1 VLGFFSSF
9 SQSMKAI
16 VYEAPRQFKYKDV
29 PEPEIE
35 SDDVLVRIDACGLC
49 GTDLHIHEGE
59 FAPSFPLIPGH
70 EFTGEI
76 VALGA
81 EVKDLQEKQRVVGN
95 SNESCGKCF
104 YCMRGD
110 FLLCLNLRAYGVTQ
124 DGGFAQYLRIKA
136 DRIFPISNLSYREA
150 VMVEPTSC
158 AIHGMEVLAMKP
170 GSDVLLFGAGPTG
183 QVLAQLLKLNGA
195 GRLVVAAP
203 AGPKLDLIER
213 LAADE
218 VVVIDRKN
226 PDQHRARLRELS
238 PTGFDYIIEATGSA
252 SVCEDALQ
260 FARRGATLLVYGV
273 YPDKDTV
280 RFNPFDVFRR
290 EITIKGSFAQIDAF
304 PRALAYLESGK
315 IKVNEIVTDEFALE
329 DFGKVLEHA
338 WARKGIK
345 IAVIPPP

>member
-1 VLGFFSSF
+1 
-9 SQSMKAI
+9 MKAI
-16 VYEAPRQFKYKDV
+16 VYDAPRQFKYKEV
-29 PEPEIE
+29 PEPEIQ

-59 FAPSFPLIPGH
+59 FAPNFPLIPGH

-76 VALGA
+76 VALGGS
-81 EVKDLQEKQRVVGN
+81 VKGLRQKQRVVGN

-110 FLLCLNLRAYGVTQ
+110 FLLCLNLLAYGVTQ

-136 DRIFPISNLSYREA
+136 DRIFPIGNLTSREA

-158 AIHGMEVLAMKP
+158 AVHGMEVLAMKP

-203 AGPKLDLIER
+203 PGPKLELAGR

-218 VVVIDRKN
+218 IVPIDRKN
-226 PDQHRARLRELS
+226 PDKYRNRLRELN
-238 PTGFDYIIEATGSA
+238 PTGFDYIVEATGSA
-252 SVCEDALQ
+252 LVCEDALQ
-260 FARRGATLLVYGV
+260 FVRRGGTLLVYGV
-273 YPDKDTV
+273 YPETETV
-280 RFNPFDVFRR
+280 RFNPFDLFRR

-329 DFGKVLEHA
+329 DWAKVLEHA

-345 IAVIPPP
+345 IAVIPPS

>member
-1 VLGFFSSF
+1 
-9 SQSMKAI
+9 MKAI
-16 VYEAPRQFKYKDV
+16 VYDAPRQFKYRDV
-29 PEPEIE
+29 PEPRIE
-35 SDDVLVRIDACGLC
+35 SDEVLVRIDACGLC

-59 FAPSFPLIPGH
+59 FAPNFPLIPGH

-76 VALGA
+76 VALGGGVSGLK
-81 EVKDLQEKQRVVGN
+81 ERQRVVGN

-136 DRIFPISNLSYREA
+136 DRIFPIGNLSSREA
-150 VMVEPTSC
+150 VMVEPSAC
-158 AIHGMEVLAMKP
+158 AVHGMEVLAMKP

-203 AGPKLDLIER
+203 AGPKLELAGR

-218 VVVIDRKN
+218 IVAIDRKN
-226 PDQHRARLRELS
+226 PEKHRNRLRELN
-238 PTGFDYIIEATGSA
+238 PTGCDYIVEATGSPA
-252 SVCEDALQ
+252 GAKMRLNSL
-260 FARRGATLLVYGV
+260 ARRNAACYGV
-273 YPDKDTV
+273 YPEKKTV
-280 RFNPFDVFRR
+280 RFNPFDLFRR

-329 DFGKVLEHA
+329 DWAKALEHA

-345 IAVIPPP
+345 IAVIPPS

>member
-1 VLGFFSSF
+1 
-9 SQSMKAI
+9 MKAI
-16 VYEAPRQFKYKDV
+16 VYEAPRQFKYKEV
-29 PEPEIE
+29 PEPKIE

-76 VALGA
+76 VDLGNA
-81 EVKDLQEKQRVVGN
+81 VKDLKLRQRVVGN

-136 DRIFPISNLSYREA
+136 DRIFPIGHLSPREA
-150 VMVEPTSC
+150 VMVEPSAC
-158 AIHGMEVLAMKP
+158 AVHGMEVLAMKP

-203 AGPKLDLIER
+203 PGPKLELAGR

-218 VVVIDRKN
+218 LVAIDRKN
-226 PDQHRARLRELS
+226 PDQHRNRLRELN
-238 PTGFDYIIEATGSA
+238 PTGFDYIVEATGSA
-252 SVCEDALQ
+252 AVCEDALQ
-260 FARRGATLLVYGV
+260 FVRRGGTLLVYGV
-273 YPDKDTV
+273 YPKKETV
-280 RFNPFDVFRR
+280 RFNPFDLFRR

-315 IKVNEIVTDEFALE
+315 IKVDEIVTDEFALE
-329 DFGKVLEHA
+329 DWSKVLEHA
-338 WARKGIK
+338 WSRKGIK
-345 IAVIPPP
+345 IAVVPPS

>member
-1 VLGFFSSF
+1 
-9 SQSMKAI
+9 MKAI
-16 VYEAPRQFKYKDV
+16 VYDAPRQFQYKEV
-29 PEPEIE
+29 PEPRIE

-59 FAPSFPLIPGH
+59 FAPNFPLIPGH
-70 EFTGEI
+70 EFTGKI
-76 VALGA
+76 AALGNA
-81 EVKDLQEKQRVVGN
+81 VKDLKLQQRVVGN

-110 FLLCLNLRAYGVTQ
+110 FLLCLNLQAYGVTQ
-124 DGGFAQYLRIKA
+124 NGGFAQYLRIKA
-136 DRIFPISNLSYREA
+136 DRIFPIGHLSPREA
-150 VMVEPTSC
+150 VMVEPSAC
-158 AIHGMEVLAMKP
+158 AVHGMEVLAMKP

-203 AGPKLDLIER
+203 PGPKLELAGR

-218 VVVIDRKN
+218 TVAIDRKN
-226 PDQHRARLRELS
+226 PDKHRNRLRELN
-238 PTGFDYIIEATGSA
+238 PTGFDYIVEATGSA
-252 SVCEDALQ
+252 AVCEDALQ
-260 FARRGATLLVYGV
+260 FVRRGGTLLVYGV
-273 YPDKDTV
+273 YPEKETV
-280 RFNPFDVFRR
+280 RFNPFDLFRR

-329 DFGKVLEHA
+329 DWPKVLEHA
-338 WARKGIK
+338 WSRKGIK
-345 IAVIPPP
+345 IAVIPPS

>member
-1 VLGFFSSF
+1 
-9 SQSMKAI
+9 MKAI
-16 VYEAPRQFKYKDV
+16 VYDAPRQFQYKEV
-29 PEPEIE
+29 PEPEIQ

-59 FAPSFPLIPGH
+59 FAPNFPLIPGH

-76 VALGA
+76 VALGGS
-81 EVKDLQEKQRVVGN
+81 VKGLKQKQRVVGN

-110 FLLCLNLRAYGVTQ
+110 FLLCLSLRAYGVTQ

-136 DRIFPISNLSYREA
+136 DRIFPIGHLTSREA
-150 VMVEPTSC
+150 VMVEPSAC
-158 AIHGMEVLAMKP
+158 AVHGMEVLAMKP

-203 AGPKLDLIER
+203 PGPKLELAGR

-218 VVVIDRKN
+218 IVPIDRKN
-226 PDQHRARLRELS
+226 PDKHRARLRELN
-238 PTGFDYIIEATGSA
+238 PTGFDYIVEATGSA
-252 SVCEDALQ
+252 FVCEDALQ
-260 FARRGATLLVYGV
+260 FVRRGGTLLVYGV
-273 YPDKDTV
+273 YPESETV
-280 RFNPFDVFRR
+280 RFNPFDLFRR

-329 DFGKVLEHA
+329 DWPKVLEHA

-345 IAVIPPP
+345 IAVIPPS

>member
-1 VLGFFSSF
+1 
-9 SQSMKAI
+9 MKAI

-218 VVVIDRKN
+218 VAVIDRKT
-226 PDQHRARLRELS
+226 PDQHRGRLRELS
-238 PTGFDYIIEATGSA
+238 PTGFHYIIEATGSA

-304 PRALAYLESGK
+304 PRALAYLASCK

-345 IAVIPPP
+345 IAVIPPS

>member
-1 VLGFFSSF
+1 
-9 SQSMKAI
+9 MKAI

-218 VVVIDRKN
+218 VVVINRKN

-345 IAVIPPP
+345 IAVIPPS

>member
-1 VLGFFSSF
+1 
-9 SQSMKAI
+9 MKAI

-315 IKVNEIVTDEFALE
+315 IKVKEIVTDEFALG

-345 IAVIPPP
+345 IAVIPPS

>member
-1 VLGFFSSF
+1 
-9 SQSMKAI
+9 MKAI
-16 VYEAPRQFKYKDV
+16 VYDAPRQFKYKEV
-29 PEPEIE
+29 PEPQIQ

-59 FAPSFPLIPGH
+59 FAPNFPLIPGH

-76 VALGA
+76 VALGGS
-81 EVKDLQEKQRVVGN
+81 VKDLKQGQRVVGN

-104 YCMRGD
+104 YCLRGD

-136 DRIFPISNLSYREA
+136 DRIFPIGNLTSREA
-150 VMVEPTSC
+150 VMVEPSAC
-158 AIHGMEVLAMKP
+158 AVHGMEVLAMKP

-203 AGPKLDLIER
+203 PGPKLELAGR

-218 VVVIDRKN
+218 IVPMDRKN
-226 PDQHRARLRELS
+226 PDKHRNRLRELN
-238 PTGFDYIIEATGSA
+238 PTGFDYIVEATGSA
-252 SVCEDALQ
+252 FVCEDALQ
-260 FARRGATLLVYGV
+260 FVRRGGTLLVYGV
-273 YPDKDTV
+273 YPETETV
-280 RFNPFDVFRR
+280 RFNPFDLFRR

-329 DFGKVLEHA
+329 DWPKVLEHA
-338 WARKGIK
+338 WSRKGIK
-345 IAVIPPP
+345 IAVIPPS

>member
-1 VLGFFSSF
+1 
-9 SQSMKAI
+9 MKAI
-16 VYEAPRQFKYKDV
+16 VYDAPRQFKYKEV
-29 PEPEIE
+29 PEPEIQ

-59 FAPSFPLIPGH
+59 FAPNFPLIPGH

-76 VALGA
+76 VALGGS
-81 EVKDLQEKQRVVGN
+81 VKGLRQKQRVVGN

-124 DGGFAQYLRIKA
+124 DGGFAQFLRIKA
-136 DRIFPISNLSYREA
+136 DRIFPIGNLTSREA
-150 VMVEPTSC
+150 VMVEPSAC
-158 AIHGMEVLAMKP
+158 AVHGMEVLAMKP

-203 AGPKLDLIER
+203 PGPKLELAGR

-218 VVVIDRKN
+218 IVPIDRKN
-226 PDQHRARLRELS
+226 PDRHRNRLRELN
-238 PTGFDYIIEATGSA
+238 PTGFDYIVEATGSA
-252 SVCEDALQ
+252 FVCEDALQ
-260 FARRGATLLVYGV
+260 FVRRGGTLLVYGV
-273 YPDKDTV
+273 YPETETV
-280 RFNPFDVFRR
+280 RFNPFDLFRR

-329 DFGKVLEHA
+329 DWPKVLEHA

-345 IAVIPPP
+345 IAVIPPS

>member
-1 VLGFFSSF
+1 
-9 SQSMKAI
+9 MKAI
-16 VYEAPRQFKYKDV
+16 VYDAPRQFKYKEV
-29 PEPEIE
+29 PEPEIQ

-59 FAPSFPLIPGH
+59 FAPNFPLIPGH

-76 VALGA
+76 VALGGS
-81 EVKDLQEKQRVVGN
+81 VKGLRHKQRVVGN

-124 DGGFAQYLRIKA
+124 DGGFAQFLRIKA
-136 DRIFPISNLSYREA
+136 DRIFPIGNLTSREA
-150 VMVEPTSC
+150 VMVEPSAC
-158 AIHGMEVLAMKP
+158 AVHGMEVLAMKP

-203 AGPKLDLIER
+203 PGPKLELAGR

-218 VVVIDRKN
+218 IVPIDRKN
-226 PDQHRARLRELS
+226 PDRHRNRLRELN
-238 PTGFDYIIEATGSA
+238 PTGFDYIVEATGSA
-252 SVCEDALQ
+252 FVCEDALQ
-260 FARRGATLLVYGV
+260 FVRRGGTLLVYGV
-273 YPDKDTV
+273 YPETETV
-280 RFNPFDVFRR
+280 RFNPFDLFRR

-329 DFGKVLEHA
+329 DWPKVLEHA

-345 IAVIPPP
+345 IAVIPPS

>member
-1 VLGFFSSF
+1 
-9 SQSMKAI
+9 MKAI
-16 VYEAPRQFKYKDV
+16 VYDAPRQFKYKEV
-29 PEPEIE
+29 PEPEIQ

-59 FAPSFPLIPGH
+59 FAPNFPLIPGH

-76 VALGA
+76 VALGGS
-81 EVKDLQEKQRVVGN
+81 VKGLSQKQRVVGN

-136 DRIFPISNLSYREA
+136 DRIFPIGNLTSREA
-150 VMVEPTSC
+150 VMVEPSAC
-158 AIHGMEVLAMKP
+158 AVHGMEVLAMKP

-203 AGPKLDLIER
+203 PGPKLELAGR

-218 VVVIDRKN
+218 IVPMDRKN
-226 PDQHRARLRELS
+226 PDKHRNRLRELN
-238 PTGFDYIIEATGSA
+238 PTGFDYIVEATGSA
-252 SVCEDALQ
+252 FVCEDALQ
-260 FARRGATLLVYGV
+260 FVRRGGTLLVYGV
-273 YPDKDTV
+273 YPESETV
-280 RFNPFDVFRR
+280 RFNPFDLFRR

-329 DFGKVLEHA
+329 DWAKVLEHA

-345 IAVIPPP
+345 IAVIPPS

>member
-1 VLGFFSSF
+1 
-9 SQSMKAI
+9 MKAI
-16 VYEAPRQFKYKDV
+16 VYDAPRQFKYKEV
-29 PEPEIE
+29 PEPEIQ

-59 FAPSFPLIPGH
+59 FAPNFPLIPGH

-76 VALGA
+76 VALGGS
-81 EVKDLQEKQRVVGN
+81 VKDLKQRQRVVGN

-136 DRIFPISNLSYREA
+136 DRIFPIGNLTSREA
-150 VMVEPTSC
+150 VMVEPSAC
-158 AIHGMEVLAMKP
+158 AVHGMEVLAMKP

-203 AGPKLDLIER
+203 PGPKLELAGR

-218 VVVIDRKN
+218 IVAIDRKN
-226 PDQHRARLRELS
+226 PDKHRNRLRELN
-238 PTGFDYIIEATGSA
+238 PTGFDYIVEATGSA
-252 SVCEDALQ
+252 FVCEDALQ
-260 FARRGATLLVYGV
+260 FVRRGGTLLVYGV
-273 YPDKDTV
+273 YPETETV
-280 RFNPFDVFRR
+280 RFNPFDLFRR

-329 DFGKVLEHA
+329 DWAKVLEHA
-338 WARKGIK
+338 WSRKGIK
-345 IAVIPPP
+345 IAVIPPA

>member
-1 VLGFFSSF
+1 
-9 SQSMKAI
+9 MKAI
-16 VYEAPRQFKYKDV
+16 VYDAPRQFKYKEV
-29 PEPEIE
+29 PEPEIQ

-59 FAPSFPLIPGH
+59 FAPNFPLIPGH

-76 VALGA
+76 VALGGS
-81 EVKDLQEKQRVVGN
+81 VKGLSQKQRVVGN

-136 DRIFPISNLSYREA
+136 DRIFPIGNLTSREA
-150 VMVEPTSC
+150 VMVEPSAC
-158 AIHGMEVLAMKP
+158 AVHGMEVLAMKP

-203 AGPKLDLIER
+203 PGPKLELAGR

-218 VVVIDRKN
+218 IVPIDRKN
-226 PDQHRARLRELS
+226 PDKHRNRLRELN
-238 PTGFDYIIEATGSA
+238 PTGFDYIVEATGSA
-252 SVCEDALQ
+252 FVCEDALQ
-260 FARRGATLLVYGV
+260 FVRRGGTLLVYGV
-273 YPDKDTV
+273 YPETETV
-280 RFNPFDVFRR
+280 RFNPFDLFRR

-329 DFGKVLEHA
+329 DWAKVLEHA

-345 IAVIPPP
+345 IAVIPPS

>member
-1 VLGFFSSF
+1 
-9 SQSMKAI
+9 MKAI
-16 VYEAPRQFKYKDV
+16 VYDAPRQFKYKEV
-29 PEPEIE
+29 PEPEIQ

-59 FAPSFPLIPGH
+59 FAPNFPLIPGH

-76 VALGA
+76 VALGGS
-81 EVKDLQEKQRVVGN
+81 VKGLSQKQRVVGN

-110 FLLCLNLRAYGVTQ
+110 FLLCLNLQAYGVTQ

-136 DRIFPISNLSYREA
+136 DRIFPIGNLTSREA
-150 VMVEPTSC
+150 VMVEPSAC
-158 AIHGMEVLAMKP
+158 AVHGMEVLAMKP

-203 AGPKLDLIER
+203 PGPKLELAGR

-218 VVVIDRKN
+218 IVPMDRKN
-226 PDQHRARLRELS
+226 PDKHRNRLRELT
-238 PTGFDYIIEATGSA
+238 PTGFDYIVEATGSA
-252 SVCEDALQ
+252 FVCEDALQ
-260 FARRGATLLVYGV
+260 FVRRGGTLLVYGV
-273 YPDKDTV
+273 YPESETV
-280 RFNPFDVFRR
+280 RFNPFDLFRR

-329 DFGKVLEHA
+329 DWAKVLEHA

-345 IAVIPPP
+345 IAVIPPS

>member
-1 VLGFFSSF
+1 
-9 SQSMKAI
+9 MKAI
-16 VYEAPRQFKYKDV
+16 VYDAPRQFKYKEV
-29 PEPEIE
+29 PEPEIQ

-59 FAPSFPLIPGH
+59 FAPNFPLIPGH

-76 VALGA
+76 VALG
-81 EVKDLQEKQRVVGN
+81 ESVKGLKQKQRVVGN

-104 YCMRGD
+104 YCLRGD

-136 DRIFPISNLSYREA
+136 DRIFPIGNLTSREA
-150 VMVEPTSC
+150 VMVEPSAC
-158 AIHGMEVLAMKP
+158 AVHGMEVLAMKP

-203 AGPKLDLIER
+203 PGPKLELAGR

-218 VVVIDRKN
+218 IVAIDRKN
-226 PDQHRARLRELS
+226 PDKHRNRLRELN
-238 PTGFDYIIEATGSA
+238 PTGFDYIVEATGSA
-252 SVCEDALQ
+252 FVCEDALQ
-260 FARRGATLLVYGV
+260 FIRRGGTLLVYGV
-273 YPDKDTV
+273 YPETETV
-280 RFNPFDVFRR
+280 RFNPFDLFRR

-329 DFGKVLEHA
+329 DWPKVLEHA

-345 IAVIPPP
+345 IAVIPPS

>member
-1 VLGFFSSF
+1 
-9 SQSMKAI
+9 MKAI
-16 VYEAPRQFKYKDV
+16 VYDAPRQFQYRDV
-29 PEPEIE
+29 PEPKIE

-59 FAPSFPLIPGH
+59 FAPNFPLIPGH

-76 VALGA
+76 VALGG
-81 EVKDLQEKQRVVGN
+81 EVKDLKERQRVVGN

-104 YCMRGD
+104 YCLRGD

-124 DGGFAQYLRIKA
+124 NGGFAQYLRIKA
-136 DRIFPISNLSYREA
+136 DRIFSIGNLSSREA

-158 AIHGMEVLAMKP
+158 AVHGMEVLAMKP

-195 GRLVVAAP
+195 GKLVVAAP
-203 AGPKLDLIER
+203 AGPKLDLVGR

-218 VVVIDRKN
+218 IVAMDRKN
-226 PDQHRARLRELS
+226 SEKHRNRLRELN
-238 PTGFDYIIEATGSA
+238 PTGFDYIVEATGSTA
-252 SVCEDALQ
+252 VCEDALQ
-260 FARRGATLLVYGV
+260 FVRRGGTLLVYGV
-273 YPDKDTV
+273 YPNKETV
-280 RFNPFDVFRR
+280 RFNPFDLFRA

-329 DFGKVLEHA
+329 DWPKILEHA
-338 WARKGIK
+338 WSRKGIK
-345 IAVIPPP
+345 IAVIPPG

>member
-1 VLGFFSSF
+1 
-9 SQSMKAI
+9 MKAI
-16 VYEAPRQFKYKDV
+16 VYDAPRQFKYKEV
-29 PEPEIE
+29 PEPEIQ

-59 FAPSFPLIPGH
+59 FAPNFPLIPGH

-76 VALGA
+76 VALG
-81 EVKDLQEKQRVVGN
+81 ESVKGLKQKQRVVGN

-104 YCMRGD
+104 YCLRGD

-136 DRIFPISNLSYREA
+136 DRIFPIGNLTSREA
-150 VMVEPTSC
+150 VMVEPSAC
-158 AIHGMEVLAMKP
+158 AVHGMEVLAMKP

-203 AGPKLDLIER
+203 PGPKLELAGR

-218 VVVIDRKN
+218 IVAIDRKN
-226 PDQHRARLRELS
+226 PDKHRNRLRELN
-238 PTGFDYIIEATGSA
+238 PTGFDYIVEATGSA
-252 SVCEDALQ
+252 FVCEDALQ
-260 FARRGATLLVYGV
+260 FIRRGGTLLVYGV
-273 YPDKDTV
+273 YPETETV
-280 RFNPFDVFRR
+280 RFNPFDLFRR

-329 DFGKVLEHA
+329 DWPKVLEHA

-345 IAVIPPP
+345 IAVVPPS

>member
-1 VLGFFSSF
+1 
-9 SQSMKAI
+9 MKAI
-16 VYEAPRQFKYKDV
+16 VYDAPRQFKYKEV
-29 PEPEIE
+29 PEPEIQ

-59 FAPSFPLIPGH
+59 FAPNFPLIPGH

-76 VALGA
+76 VALGGS
-81 EVKDLQEKQRVVGN
+81 VKGLKQKQRVVGN

-110 FLLCLNLRAYGVTQ
+110 FLLCLNLRSYGVSQ

-136 DRIFPISNLSYREA
+136 DRIFPIGNLSSREA
-150 VMVEPTSC
+150 VMVEPSAC
-158 AIHGMEVLAMKP
+158 AVHGMEVLAMKP

-203 AGPKLDLIER
+203 PGPKLELAGR

-218 VVVIDRKN
+218 IVPMDRKN
-226 PDQHRARLRELS
+226 PDKHRNRLRELN
-238 PTGFDYIIEATGSA
+238 PTGFDYIVEATGSA
-252 SVCEDALQ
+252 FVCEDALQ
-260 FARRGATLLVYGV
+260 FVRRGGTLLVYGV
-273 YPDKDTV
+273 YPESETV
-280 RFNPFDVFRR
+280 RFNPFDLFRR

-329 DFGKVLEHA
+329 DWPKVLEHA

-345 IAVIPPP
+345 IAVIPPS

>member
-1 VLGFFSSF
+1 
-9 SQSMKAI
+9 MKAI
-16 VYEAPRQFKYKDV
+16 VYDAPRQFQYRDV

-35 SDDVLVRIDACGLC
+35 SDDVLVRVDACGLC

-59 FAPSFPLIPGH
+59 FAPNFPLIPGH

-76 VALGA
+76 VALGGA
-81 EVKDLQEKQRVVGN
+81 VKDLKQRQRVVGN

-104 YCMRGD
+104 YCLRGD

-124 DGGFAQYLRIKA
+124 NGGFAQYLRIKA
-136 DRIFPISNLSYREA
+136 DRIFPIGNLSSREA
-150 VMVEPTSC
+150 VMVEPSAC
-158 AIHGMEVLAMKP
+158 AVHGMEVLAMKP

-203 AGPKLDLIER
+203 AGPKLELVAR

-218 VVVIDRKN
+218 IVAIDRKN
-226 PDQHRARLRELS
+226 PDKHRARLRELN
-238 PTGFDYIIEATGSA
+238 PTGFDYIVEATGST

-260 FARRGATLLVYGV
+260 FLRRGGTLLVYGV
-273 YPDKDTV
+273 YPEKETV
-280 RFNPFDVFRR
+280 RFNPFDLFRR

-329 DFGKVLEHA
+329 DWPKVLEHA
-338 WARKGIK
+338 WSRKGIK
-345 IAVIPPP
+345 IAVIPPS

>member
-1 VLGFFSSF
+1 
-9 SQSMKAI
+9 MKAI
-16 VYEAPRQFKYKDV
+16 VYDAPRQFKYKEV
-29 PEPEIE
+29 PEPEIQ

-59 FAPSFPLIPGH
+59 FAPNFPLIPGH

-76 VALGA
+76 VALGGS
-81 EVKDLQEKQRVVGN
+81 VKGLRQKQRVVGN

-124 DGGFAQYLRIKA
+124 DGGFAQFLRIKA
-136 DRIFPISNLSYREA
+136 DRIFPIGNLTSREA
-150 VMVEPTSC
+150 VMVEPSAC
-158 AIHGMEVLAMKP
+158 AVHGMEVLAMKP

-203 AGPKLDLIER
+203 PGPKLELAGR

-218 VVVIDRKN
+218 IVPIDRKN
-226 PDQHRARLRELS
+226 PDRHRNRLRELN
-238 PTGFDYIIEATGSA
+238 PTGFDYIVEATGSA
-252 SVCEDALQ
+252 FVCEDALQ
-260 FARRGATLLVYGV
+260 FVRRGGTLLAYGV
-273 YPDKDTV
+273 YPETETV
-280 RFNPFDVFRR
+280 RFNPFDLFRR

-329 DFGKVLEHA
+329 DWPKVLEHA

-345 IAVIPPP
+345 IAVIPPS